1 MSILGRFGGAFGFGK
16 SGGGG
21 GGMTATSSGTTAT
34 PSTGLK
40 PGNGYVYHTFSG
52 PGSLVV
58 SKEGTAEVMVIGGG
72 GGGSGHA
79 ASGGGGA
86 GGIAYNP
93 RLNMTAGTYTITVG
107 AGAATGPNHSTSYD
121 GSPSSLTGGGY
132 TITGLGGGAAGRY
145 SSGIAGGSG
154 GGASGYPIP
163 NVNAGAGTQSWQTQP
178 AGTLNFGNVGGVRYS
193 PTGAHAGSGGG
204 GAGSAGENGPGPSQ
218 GGRGGEG
225 LQFPQFT
232 GPQIGLPALAPL
244 NGYFAAGGGAGGWNG
259 ETGGTGG
266 TGGGG
271 SGFTYG
277 NNGSPGVAN
286 TGSGG
291 GGGNGPSNIGG
302 GGGSG
307 IVVIRYPEVQWST
320 PGNGLSISSPGTSAY
335 QIKKD
340 NPSFGDGFYYIQGKT
355 GVILVYC
362 DMTQDGGG
370 WMHIHRC
377 NGTGTT
383 GTSATSVRAA
393 VGSITGAT
401 PGTTTGSIPSTY
413 KIADD
418 DINYW
423 MQNSIVGTDRP
434 NGHNLP
440 CFRAHHNDIGP
451 VNGAVDYFTVTTTRV
466 LGARTAFGN
475 ASIDFRGGPNY
486 TGNGYGGSM
495 SVAGWDTYASFT
507 SAPNLPPNDSG
518 YSSSVY
524 GWGTQLFYNHG
535 AWGNQTIYNS
545 TQSGFYT
552 GGSWVSTGGLWYR

>member
-1 MSILGRFGGAFGFGK
+1 MSILGRLGGSLGFGK
-16 SGGGG
+16 SGGAGG
-21 GGMTATSSGTTAT
+21 SMTATSTGTTAT

-40 PGNGYVYHTFSG
+40 PGNGYVYHTFTG
-52 PGSLVV
+52 PGTLSV
-58 SKEGTAEVMVIGGG
+58 SAQGEAEVMVIGGG
-72 GGGSGHA
+72 GGAAGHA

-86 GGIAYNP
+86 GGVAYNP
-93 RLNMTAGTYTITVG
+93 RLSMTAGSYTITVG
-107 AGAATGPNHSTSYD
+107 AGGAVGPNHSTSYQ
-121 GSPSSLTGGGY
+121 GENSSLGGGGY
-132 TITGLGGGAAGRY
+132 TITGLGGGRSGRY
-145 SSGIAGGSG
+145 TSGDAGGSG
-154 GGASGYPIP
+154 GGAAGYPVP
-163 NVNAGAGTQSWQTQP
+163 NVNAGAGNQSWQSQP
-178 AGTLNFGNVGGVRYS
+178 SGTLNFGNVGGVRYS
-193 PTGAHAGSGGG
+193 GGNHAGSGGG
-204 GAGSAGENGPGPSQ
+204 GAGSAGENSPGPSQ

-244 NGYFAAGGGAGGWNG
+244 SGYFAAGGGAGGWNG

-277 NNGSPGVAN
+277 TNGTPGVAN

-291 GGGNGPSNIGG
+291 GGGNGPSNSGG

-307 IVVIRYPEVQWST
+307 IVVIRYPEVQWPT
-320 PGNGLSISSPGTSAY
+320 PGNGLSVSSPGSSAY

-340 NPSFGDGFYYIQGKT
+340 NPNFGDGFYYIQGKT

-362 DMTQDGGG
+362 DMTYDGGG

-383 GTSATSVRAA
+383 GASQTSVRAA
-393 VGSITGAT
+393 VGSISGASV
-401 PGTTTGSIPSTY
+401 GTTTGSIPSTY
-413 KIADD
+413 KIADA

-434 NGHNLP
+434 SGHNLP
-440 CFRAHHNDIGP
+440 CFRAHHNDLGP
-451 VNGAVDYFTVTTTRV
+451 TGGAVDYFTVTTTSV

-486 TGNGYGGSM
+486 PGGGYGGSM

-507 SAPNLPPNDSG
+507 SSPNTPVNNSG
-518 YSSSVY
+518 YQNSVY
-524 GWGTQLFYNHG
+524 SWGTQLFYNHNT
-535 AWGNQTIYNS
+535 WGNQTIYNS
-545 TQSGFYT
+545 TSNGFYT
-552 GGSWVSTGGLWYR
+552 GGGWTLTGGLWYR